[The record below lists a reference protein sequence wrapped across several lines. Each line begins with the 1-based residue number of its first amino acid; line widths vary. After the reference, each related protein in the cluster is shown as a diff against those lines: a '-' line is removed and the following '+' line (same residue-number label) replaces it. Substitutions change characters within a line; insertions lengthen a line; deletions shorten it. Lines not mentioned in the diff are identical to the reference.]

1 MYKKNTAA
9 SIFFTLIN
17 STTGVGNTGKSP
29 TIYRTID
36 AGAQGAA
43 TGVVDEQGNGQYRFN
58 ATAVDMNGNH
68 IGFLIVEATSVPV
81 SFSIA
86 TTTKL
91 MSDLHDISAA
101 DVEAQCEIALLS
113 YSSDR
118 IADTITALTNYD
130 AATGADVSVST
141 VAIISEVER
150 MIPGTENVEA
160 GPSVVFRDSQ
170 GTGYDNAIQ
179 LSLKTQVTG
188 AIATA
193 LSLADVMAMEFSIP
207 SIDLVIRN
215 ENPSAGPIIW
225 DEVITEA
232 EGKVI
237 LSLGGE
243 AGLPLGALIGWLITY
258 NDEHPEGVVWGGA
271 SGIPFVVLE
280 VPSIPLS

>member
-1 MYKKNTAA
+1 MYKKNTAV
-9 SIFFTLIN
+9 SIFFVLIN
-17 STTGVGNTGKSP
+17 SVTGAGNTGKSP
-29 TIYRTID
+29 TVYRTID

-43 TGVVDEQGNGQYRFN
+43 TGTVDELGNGQYRFN
-58 ATAVDMNGNH
+58 VAAADMNGDQ
-68 IGFLIVEATSVPV
+68 IGFLIIEATSVPV

-91 MSDLHDISAA
+91 IPDLHDISAD
-101 DVEAQCEIALLS
+101 DVKTQCETALLS
-113 YSSDR
+113 YSPDR
-118 IADTITALTNYD
+118 IADTITALTDYD
-130 AATGADVSVST
+130 AATGGDVSDST
-141 VAIISEVER
+141 VAIISEVEI

-160 GPSVVFRDSQ
+160 GPSVVFRNSQ

-179 LSLKTQVTG
+179 LSLKTQVTS

-193 LSLADVMAMEFSIP
+193 LSLSDVTAMEFSIP

-225 DEVITEA
+225 DEAITEA
-232 EGKVI
+232 VGKVI

-243 AGLPLGALIGWLITY
+243 SGLPLGALIGWLITY